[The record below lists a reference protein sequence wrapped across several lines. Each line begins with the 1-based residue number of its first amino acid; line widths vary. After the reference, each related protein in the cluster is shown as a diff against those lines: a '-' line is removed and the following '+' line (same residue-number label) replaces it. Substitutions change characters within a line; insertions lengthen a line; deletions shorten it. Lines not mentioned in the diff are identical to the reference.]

1 VITTRILLADD
12 HAMLRAGVR
21 ALLNEVPGASV
32 VGEAGDGR
40 ELLGLIQT
48 THPDVVMLDISMP
61 GLNGL
66 EALDHIHREFPTVR
80 CVILSMHANEEYV
93 LKAIRSGAAGYLL
106 KNSRPAELQQAL
118 ESVRAGETYLSPAVA
133 RHVAEYLQ
141 RHGEGDDPLAQLTPR
156 QREILQLIAE
166 GQSTKEM
173 AATLGISGKTVDMH
187 RAQLMERLQI
197 HDVAGLVRYA
207 IRAGLVDPEH

>member
-1 VITTRILLADD
+1 MKSTRIILADD

-21 ALLNEVPGASV
+21 ALLTKIPGASV

-40 ELLGLIQT
+40 EVIEQIRS
-48 THPDVVMLDISMP
+48 THPDVVMLDIAMP

-66 EALDHIHREFPTVR
+66 EALDRIRREHPGVR
-80 CVILSMHANEEYV
+80 CIILSMHANEEYV
-93 LKAIRSGAAGYLL
+93 LKAMRSGAAGYLL
-106 KNSRPAELQQAL
+106 KNSKPEELQAAL
-118 ESVRAGETYLSPAVA
+118 ESVREGETYLSPGVA
-133 RHVAEYLQ
+133 RHLAEYLQ
-141 RHGEGDDPLAQLTPR
+141 RNGAGDDPLAQLTPR

-173 AATLGISGKTVDMH
+173 AATLDISSKTVEMH
-187 RAQLMERLQI
+187 RAQLMERLEI

-207 IRAGLVDPEH
+207 IRNGLVDPEH